1 MMSSRCYF
9 YSNNIAIKV
18 QNIDGDLPLD
28 YVRCNSQCIFTS
40 HKGVCEY
47 ADLARLIDF
56 KQ

>member
-1 MMSSRCYF
+1 MSSRCYF